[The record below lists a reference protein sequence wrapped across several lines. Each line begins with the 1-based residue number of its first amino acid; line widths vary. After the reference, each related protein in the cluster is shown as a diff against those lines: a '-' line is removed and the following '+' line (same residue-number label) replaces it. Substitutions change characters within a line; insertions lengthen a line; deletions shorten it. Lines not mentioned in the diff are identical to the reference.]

1 MDYYVF
7 AFASTHYAITAQSL
21 LNGQVSYQVMPTPR
35 AISSGC
41 GISIR
46 LEPDALEQ
54 ALAVLEQKQLDKR
67 FYTVYGFKAGA
78 TPERYL

>member
-21 LNGQVSYQVMPTPR
+21 LNGQVAYQVMPTPR

-46 LEPDALEQ
+46 LEPAALDR
-54 ALAVLEQKQLDKR
+54 ALAVLEEKQLDKS
-67 FYTVYGFKAGA
+67 FYSVYGFRAGDA
-78 TPERYL
+78 PQKHL

>member
-1 MDYYVF
+1 MDYYVL

-21 LNGQVSYQVMPTPR
+21 LGGQIAYQVMPTPR

-46 LEPDALEQ
+46 LEPAFLEQ
-54 ALAVLEQKQLDKR
+54 ALAVLEEKQLDKS
-67 FYTVYGFKAGA
+67 FYSVYGFSAGA
-78 TPERYL
+78 APEKYQ